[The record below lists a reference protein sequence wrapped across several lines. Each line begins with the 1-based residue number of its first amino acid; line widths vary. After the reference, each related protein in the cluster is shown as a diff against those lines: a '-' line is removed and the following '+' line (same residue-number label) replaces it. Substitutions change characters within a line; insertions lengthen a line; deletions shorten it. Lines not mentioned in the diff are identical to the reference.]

1 MQTKHLVQF
10 APTDESQ
17 DRKGQNDSS
26 SFVQPSSS
34 RTGSS
39 RLPGLCF
46 VLFLLYRC
54 SWAAPCW
61 QTLWRRRGGHCCEAS
76 GFIQVVSCGP
86 SLFHSVALKCML
98 QKSVTVEEP
107 YCLKI
112 SSHYFL
118 NYKLMDSNLGLLYSF
133 VKNLNFPSVS
143 LYWSFT
149 WWYIDNLNCNG
160 IIGKLSFKNGINYF
174 LVYVVFVPVKVMK

>member
-1 MQTKHLVQF
+1 MRARTTRGKMISPVSYNQVVGGQVDLGSHGF
-10 APTDESQ
+10 A
-17 DRKGQNDSS
+17 
-26 SFVQPSSS
+26 
-34 RTGSS
+34 
-39 RLPGLCF
+39 LCC
-46 VLFLLYRC
+46 FLLYHG
-54 SWAAPCW
+54 APGRLPRR
-61 QTLWRRRGGHCCEAS
+61 QTLGRMSVGHYCEVS
-76 GFIQVVSCGP
+76 GFIQVVSCGL

-98 QKSVTVEEP
+98 QKSVMFEEP

-112 SSHYFL
+112 SSYYFL
-118 NYKLMDSNLGLLYSF
+118 NYKLMDINLGLLYSF

-160 IIGKLSFKNGINYF
+160 IIGKLSSKNGVNYF